1 MKLTE
6 DMVVARSRGAELNSI
21 RKLNCWGSE
30 ISDVAVVRKLPNIEV
45 LALSVNNISTLAD
58 FQHCQNLSELYIRQN
73 NIQDLNEVVY
83 LKELPKLKALWL
95 ADNPC
100 AKREGYRLAI
110 LRALPHLQKLDN
122 APVESEEVHQAMI
135 HGEDLVHPQDAM
147 EMQRQRQQQQYRR
160 QESDSRRSSHAS
172 SYGYQQQQP
181 SKSYSDDPE
190 PPPVQQRARSPDYYP
205 PQQQSQQQHSYSQ
218 QPPYRESSPPYYEA
232 SPSSGSAP
240 APSQYYEDRYKAA
253 TCPVHR
259 SPSDAPSQRNSFS
272 SYREPPSGY
281 RESGYREEAPPPRAR
296 RSVVSPERQY
306 TPASDGD
313 GYRGGADPPASSRS
327 EAYSEHSHSSLR
339 QYEAAR
345 PKRKS
350 PNVLSAVLCLI
361 KELDLHGL
369 EVVDTA
375 VRCRIQELED

>member
-147 EMQRQRQQQQYRR
+147 E
-160 QESDSRRSSHAS
+160 
-172 SYGYQQQQP
+172 QQP